1 MIDMLADELRLA
13 IQQLH
18 GCPSRLIEVVPL
30 SADPQ
35 AQNVLGGAVHVFE
48 MIGHP
53 SALRCYA
60 WASPRKTNSTT
71 MHAVLHTESVKSAEL
86 AVKSAARSRTT
97 RSSAGA
103 RTQNSSRDSRQ
114 G

>member
-30 SADPQ
+30 STDAH

-60 WASPRKTNSTT
+60 WASPSKTNSTT
-71 MHAVLHTESVKSAEL
+71 MHAVLHTERVKSAEL
-86 AVKSAARSRTT
+86 AVKSAARRRTT
-97 RSSAGA
+97 RSSMEPQ
-103 RTQNSSRDSRQ
+103 TQSSSRESRQ